1 MKLKKENE
9 GQMAEAGRELDR
21 LQTDGTREVDGSG
34 WAAWLRES

>member
-21 LQTDGTREVDGSG
+21 LQTDGTRDS
-34 WAAWLRES
+34 

>member
-21 LQTDGTREVDGSG
+21 LSDGRHSRQLMAPGG
-34 WAAWLRES
+34 QHG